1 MKSEALG
8 LVNLEAKEW
17 DSFFFWKLIA
27 SNIRLR
33 EEEDKLVWARNLI
46 GGFYKIELG
55 YEVMLSLD
63 QEHNSLWCWNKVW
76 KIRAPLKC
84 RLFQT
89 KSLLGT
95 TSLNASLRSWLMS
108 IVHMCFRVKFSYD
121 GWLSFLLGVWDATI
135 TLVV

>member
-55 YEVMLSLD
+55 YEVMLSLG
-63 QEHNSLWCWNKVW
+63 L
-76 KIRAPLKC
+76 I
-84 RLFQT
+84 
-89 KSLLGT
+89 
-95 TSLNASLRSWLMS
+95 
-108 IVHMCFRVKFSYD
+108 I
-121 GWLSFLLGVWDATI
+121 
-135 TLVV
+135 